1 MSSLTYRISRAGK
14 PVGEFELP
22 QLKQM
27 LDAGVLLTTDHAWTA
42 GMQEWQ
48 TLAALFPA
56 MSPPALPPRAPAT
69 PPPAP
74 AAPSAPVA
82 PSPLPPAPAGQP
94 SAPNAFVALL
104 VPLGRSGWAILAGY
118 LGLFSVLVLPAPFA
132 ILCGVLAIKDIRKNP
147 HKLGLVR
154 AWFGI
159 IAGSIGLITLFVLI
173 VAASIRK

>member
-14 PVGEFELP
+14 PVGEFELS

-27 LDAGVLLTTDHAWTA
+27 LDAGVLLPTDHAWTA

-56 MSPPALPPRAPAT
+56 MSPPALPPRAPSA

-74 AAPSAPVA
+74 AS
-82 PSPLPPAPAGQP
+82 PSPLPPAHAGQP
-94 SAPNAFVALL
+94 ATPNAFVALL

-118 LGLFSVLVLPAPFA
+118 LGLISVLVLPAPFA
-132 ILCGVLAIKDIRKNP
+132 ILCGVLAIKDIRKHP

-173 VAASIRK
+173 VAASIKK

>member
-22 QLKQM
+22 QLRQM
-27 LDAGVLLTTDHAWTA
+27 LDAGVLLPTDHAWTA

-74 AAPSAPVA
+74 AAPSV
-82 PSPLPPAPAGQP
+82 PPAPAGQP
-94 SAPNAFVALL
+94 SAPNSFVALL
-104 VPLGRSGWAILAGY
+104 VPLGRSGWSILAGY

-159 IAGSIGLITLFVLI
+159 IAGSIGLITLFFLI
-173 VAASIRK
+173 VAASIKK

>member
-1 MSSLTYRISRAGK
+1 MSSLTYRISRAGNS
-14 PVGEFELP
+14 VGEFELP
-22 QLKQM
+22 QVKQM
-27 LDAGVLLTTDHAWTA
+27 LDSGVLLPSDHAWTA

-48 TLAALFPA
+48 TLAVLFPA

-74 AAPSAPVA
+74 AAPAA
-82 PSPLPPAPAGQP
+82 QPPAPTGQP
-94 SAPNAFVALL
+94 TAPNPFVALL

-118 LGLFSVLVLPAPFA
+118 LGLVSVLVLPAPFA

-159 IAGSIGLITLFVLI
+159 IAGSIGLIALFVLI
-173 VAASIRK
+173 VAASIKK

>member
-22 QLKQM
+22 QVKQM
-27 LDAGVLLTTDHAWTA
+27 LDAGVLLPTDHAWTA

-74 AAPSAPVA
+74 AAPS
-82 PSPLPPAPAGQP
+82 PLPPAPAGQP
-94 SAPNAFVALL
+94 AAPNSFVALL
-104 VPLGRSGWAILAGY
+104 VPLGRSGWSILAGY

-159 IAGSIGLITLFVLI
+159 IAGSFCLLFI
-173 VAASIRK
+173 VGVFIIAALK